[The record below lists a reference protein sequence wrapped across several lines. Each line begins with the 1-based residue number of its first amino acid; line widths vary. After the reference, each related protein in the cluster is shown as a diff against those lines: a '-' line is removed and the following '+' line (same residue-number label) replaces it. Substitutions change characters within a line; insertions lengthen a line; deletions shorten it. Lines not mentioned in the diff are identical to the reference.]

1 MVRDNRASLRIAVVA
16 CVVLLI
22 VSISSLVDVARADLP
37 PRPDPPQPT
46 PTPTSMP
53 TRSEGDKPLEGA
65 QIILRAA
72 FSPGWPWN
80 QVDWQELWTVVEWQ
94 SVEGTWHTVAGWQG
108 TLDRVGVEENGDIV
122 GEKAWWVY
130 EPNLGQGPFRWLVYE
145 GHAGRLIAASNPF
158 HLPELVNQRDVVEV
172 SLKH

>member
-1 MVRDNRASLRIAVVA
+1 MVRNNRASLRIALIVA

-22 VSISSLVDVARADLP
+22 VSTSSLVDVARADLP

-46 PTPTSMP
+46 PTPTP
-53 TRSEGDKPLEGA
+53 TRPEGDKLPEGA

-80 QVDWQELWTVVEWQ
+80 QVDWQDLWTVVEWQ
-94 SVEGTWHTVAGWQG
+94 SAEGAWYAVAGWQG

-122 GEKAWWVY
+122 GEKVWWVY
-130 EPNLGQGPFRWLVYE
+130 QPNLGQGPFRWLVYE
-145 GHAGRLIAASNPF
+145 GRDGRLIAASDPF
-158 HLPELVNQRDVVEV
+158 HLPEFVNQRDVVEV
-172 SLKH
+172 SLTH